1 MLFIFLLLISIT
13 FGVQGFILEEISGS
27 EGFGMSKEIKQKVYI
42 TKDALIVETEREF
55 TVQKVEN
62 GKPKIYRV
70 FKSTKSYADLSKS
83 APLFLVSLP
92 FLECEK
98 QVCKVNKDSFKP
110 TNEFKKIRGFKARKV
125 IVKTH
130 FGHNEK
136 EIIQW
141 FTKEWKELV
150 EANKLENEFYINF
163 IKAIMKDKNLT
174 EENIPL
180 KEIEAF
186 LGELTQKLG
195 GVIRTEQEASLFNTY
210 REIISVKRA
219 EIPDYVY
226 KIPEGYKEIPIQ

>member
-1 MLFIFLLLISIT
+1 MLIIFLLLISIT
-13 FGVQGFILEEISGS
+13 FGVQGFILEEVSGS
-27 EGFGMSKEIKQKVYI
+27 KGFRISKEVKQKVYI

-98 QVCKVNKDSFKP
+98 KVCRVDKESFKP
-110 TNEFKKIRGFKARKV
+110 TNEFKRIRGFKARKV

-130 FGHNEK
+130 FGHREK
-136 EIIQW
+136 EIVQW

-163 IKAIMKDKNLT
+163 IKAIMNEKNLN
-174 EENIPL
+174 EKNIPL
-180 KEIEAF
+180 SEIRSF
-186 LGELTQKLG
+186 LKELTERFG
-195 GVIRTEQEASLFNTY
+195 GVIRTEQKALLFDTY
-210 REIISVKRA
+210 REIVSVKKA
-219 EIPDYVY
+219 EIPDYIY
-226 KIPEGYKEIPIQ
+226 KIPEGYKEIPMR